1 MAAAG
6 LTGFGS
12 AAASSPPTEDVLLP
26 EGTYSSG
33 EVSRDELVAT
43 GIAAGFS
50 AEEAEAFLGD
60 VPFNESV
67 ELSHWLDNGMWTSVV
82 RFDTGVEDTPARGP
96 YEVVDEATVIA
107 PGICGGRVTLGYVIE
122 DDAVTFDVI
131 DDDCDDLGGPLLRR
145 AQLRGGSDSSGVAD
159 EGDDAP
165 VTLVFGNAASHG
177 FPGGTAAYFEEVER
191 LSGGTISVVSDGDN
205 RDGDPHAEQS
215 LLDDVRSGVV
225 DIAIIGPRLL
235 LHGRPGPCR
244 RAGTAD
250 VDRQLRPEREIF
262 ARGLPDRL
270 LGGLEE
276 LGVVAVAVMPGP
288 IQKLVGFDRTFRTL
302 DDFDG
307 TMIGGVGGDVV
318 GALGATTAAHVGGA
332 PFTGFDGNVMSV
344 GGMNGRH
351 VDLEAES
358 VAATGNLNLF
368 AVPWIVIVNPD
379 TYASLDADQ
388 QAALRD
394 AGPATVDGVLES
406 NIADQAEALQ
416 MLCAVGVEFVTMS
429 DDDLADVR
437 AALDPIYA
445 DLAADP
451 EVAAYIQE
459 VEQLK
464 AELGVGPDSVT
475 CPETTVDTTE
485 AASVP
490 GDGSGEQ
497 SLDGLY
503 RWSILEDGAEVI
515 ITAFLENG
523 EWGSSSTGEPHDAV
537 GPGDNDGT
545 HGTYVVDGDLVT
557 FHIAEYDLD
566 LTAQYTV
573 DDDGTLHWTLPP
585 PRIDPG
591 SDGVFFPAPWVR
603 IGAAES
609 VDATAGSG
617 WTHILG
623 DAARSGVA
631 DAGPTGEPVE
641 LWRFHAE
648 DACDGAPIVVGQT
661 AFVACRDSNLY
672 ALSVSDG
679 SESWRFHAAA
689 PFGGGLAAADGLV
702 YAADEAGTLYAVDM
716 VAGTEVWRLDAGVT
730 TAPATE
736 GGLLAVGTGDGALVG
751 FDAATGVERWRYVV
765 ADAVELRN
773 PAIANGLVYAGSEAA
788 GLTAVD
794 ASTGELVWQS
804 DSGGPT
810 GSVRVIDG
818 TAYVGCRNGN
828 ATPLSAFDADT
839 GDLRWRREGGCVFPP
854 AVVDG
859 VAYSGGEPG
868 DVNAFDTGDGSE
880 LWHVATGSEVS
891 QAPVVAGDVVYV
903 ITNGVDAAFAYDAAT
918 GEELWRYD
926 LSASHAAPA
935 VAGGRLYTTDS
946 GGDVVAIGGSDQFPD
961 ADPVSESTAATTEPE
976 PAPVES
982 TAATSGDDDCPGVYF
997 TCGDGAQLP
1006 AAGRTGRATLA
1017 APASPMPVLPASRS
1031 SCGGCRL
1038 TAHASRRR
1046 AVVAGVVYAACD
1058 DGVLYA
1064 LDAATG
1070 AERWRF
1076 EGSGL
1081 GDVTAVGPLV
1091 YVNDADVL
1099 RALDAATGQERWKAA
1114 VPGGTSAVVDDGLL
1128 VIGTGDGFLLGL
1140 DAATGAERW
1149 RFQVSTQ
1156 GAAHSPALGDGIAYV
1171 GGDDAW
1177 LLRRRRSDRDAAV
1190 ARRHRR
1196 RPHRDRRG
1204 RRGHRLHRR

>member
-1 MAAAG
+1 M
-6 LTGFGS
+6 
-12 AAASSPPTEDVLLP
+12 
-26 EGTYSSG
+26 
-33 EVSRDELVAT
+33 
-43 GIAAGFS
+43 
-50 AEEAEAFLGD
+50 
-60 VPFNESV
+60 
-67 ELSHWLDNGMWTSVV
+67 
-82 RFDTGVEDTPARGP
+82 
-96 YEVVDEATVIA
+96 
-107 PGICGGRVTLGYVIE
+107 
-122 DDAVTFDVI
+122 
-131 DDDCDDLGGPLLRR
+131 
-145 AQLRGGSDSSGVAD
+145 
-159 EGDDAP
+159 
-165 VTLVFGNAASHG
+165 
-177 FPGGTAAYFEEVER
+177 
-191 LSGGTISVVSDGDN
+191 
-205 RDGDPHAEQS
+205 
-215 LLDDVRSGVV
+215 
-225 DIAIIGPRLL
+225 
-235 LHGRPGPCR
+235 
-244 RAGTAD
+244 
-250 VDRQLRPEREIF
+250 
-262 ARGLPDRL
+262 
-270 LGGLEE
+270 
-276 LGVVAVAVMPGP
+276 
-288 IQKLVGFDRTFRTL
+288 
-302 DDFDG
+302 
-307 TMIGGVGGDVV
+307 
-318 GALGATTAAHVGGA
+318 
-332 PFTGFDGNVMSV
+332 
-344 GGMNGRH
+344 
-351 VDLEAES
+351 
-358 VAATGNLNLF
+358 
-368 AVPWIVIVNPD
+368 
-379 TYASLDADQ
+379 
-388 QAALRD
+388 
-394 AGPATVDGVLES
+394 
-406 NIADQAEALQ
+406 
-416 MLCAVGVEFVTMS
+416 
-429 DDDLADVR
+429 
-437 AALDPIYA
+437 
-445 DLAADP
+445 
-451 EVAAYIQE
+451 
-459 VEQLK
+459 
-464 AELGVGPDSVT
+464 T

-545 HGTYVVDGDLVT
+545 HGTYLVDGDLVT

-585 PRIDPG
+585 PRINPG

-765 ADAVELRN
+765 ADAVELRS

-818 TAYVGCRNGN
+818 TAYVGCRDGN

-961 ADPVSESTAATTEPE
+961 ADPVSESTAAAATASIPE
-976 PAPVES
+976 NAESLPEGLYRTGELTRDELIATGVAAGFDAEEVEALLNGVGVVGYVELSLRLEDGGWTIDVAFDGVPQPPAPQGTYELVDAD
-982 TAATSGDDDCPGVYF
+982 TVIATGD
-997 TCGDGAQLP
+997 CGQP
-1006 AAGRTGRATLA
+1006 ITL
-1017 APASPMPVLPASRS
+1017 R
-1031 SCGGCRL
+1031 
-1038 TAHASRRR
+1038 
-1046 AVVAGVVYAACD
+1046 
-1058 DGVLYA
+1058 YA
-1064 LDAATG
+1064 LDGDSVTFEVIDDQCAGFGESHLIDAVSFESAPFTLAEPDTTMPSGGFAEGTEVVEGTAVAEATEAAEASSLEGRWSTG
-1070 AERWRF
+1070 PVPIGQIRETLLEA
-1076 EGSGL
+1076 G
-1081 GDVTAVGPLV
+1081 VTAEL
-1091 YVNDADVL
+1091 
-1099 RALDAATGQERWKAA
+1099 
-1114 VPGGTSAVVDDGLL
+1114 VDD
-1128 VIGTGDGFLLGL
+1128 
-1140 DAATGAERW
+1140 W
-1149 RFQVSTQ
+1149 VSEV
-1156 GAAHSPALGDGIAYV
+1156 GSPSEFTFDLEFHDEIA
-1171 GGDDAW
+1171 
-1177 LLRRRRSDRDAAV
+1177 SSTT
-1190 ARRHRR
+1190 
-1196 RPHRDRRG
+1196 
-1204 RRGHRLHRR
+1204 